1 MSKPA
6 FTPGP
11 WSIETPLGGDAYSIV
26 QSGLQAYEWQFIAHI
41 PVGTPAEGKMPRYE
55 ARANSRL
62 IAAVPDM
69 VEALQSAVASF
80 EQFVR
85 LNRIPENTAGLRDA
99 RSALARALGELSL
112 PAAAE

>member
-11 WSIETPLGGDAYSIV
+11 WSIETPLGDAAYSIV
-26 QSGLQAYEWQFIAHI
+26 QSGLQPYEWQFIAHV
-41 PVGTPAEGKMPRYE
+41 PVGTPAEGMMPRYE
-55 ARANSRL
+55 ARANARA

-69 VEALQSAVASF
+69 VEALCALADVARGYIAHMD
-80 EQFVR
+80 EEDIVA
-85 LNRIPENTAGLRDA
+85 LEDA
-99 RSALARALGELSL
+99 RAALAKALGELSL